1 MPKNIAVITSE
12 EVSPASL
19 VEISEKLGGTNL
31 SKESD
36 KIRIHLGR
44 HNQNVWSYFSP
55 DEIGYLELAT
65 LNKIELI
72 TKQNPKTCINIEISR
87 EGNSDR
93 LAIEFANYLLTQFT
107 GVVYDFKDTVYSP
120 AEIAKMIIC
129 ELEPIL

>member
-12 EVSPASL
+12 EVLSVSL
-19 VEISEKLGGTNL
+19 IEISKKLRGTDI
-31 SKESD
+31 SEEPD
-36 KIRIHLGR
+36 KTRIHLGR
-44 HNQNVWSYFSP
+44 NEQNIWSYFSP
-55 DEIGYLELAT
+55 DEIGYLELVT
-65 LNKIELI
+65 LEKIKSI
-72 TKQNPKTCINIEISR
+72 TQQNPKTCINIEISR

-107 GVVYDFKDTVYSP
+107 GVVYDFKDTVYSS